1 MISNIINGYQT
12 IPFTLKILRVRDY
25 SITIPMLSRTKD
37 KIEMK
42 EPHYTSLAGRNLL
55 VHGIEG
61 MGWFRHPIYKW
72 WFTQV
77 CFSTLILKYLNGVG
91 FNQTLLQLFINLKV
105 RT

>member
-61 MGWFRHPIYKW
+61 DGLVPTPHIQMVVYSSVLFHPNFKI
-72 WFTQV
+72 
-77 CFSTLILKYLNGVG
+77 S
-91 FNQTLLQLFINLKV
+91 
-105 RT
+105 